1 MIGGAFMLADRTT
14 KKNDFIADN
23 TTDRLMNVEEVAARI
38 KCGPDIVRA
47 LIRYGLLK
55 AVKIKSRY
63 RIRSFRFNQ
72 FLEELEGRD
81 LYKILEEAKKTV
93 A

>member
-1 MIGGAFMLADRTT
+1 
-14 KKNDFIADN
+14 
-23 TTDRLMNVEEVAARI
+23 MNVEEVAARI
-38 KCGPDIVRA
+38 KCGPDTVRT

-81 LYKILEEAKKTV
+81 LYQIIEEAKKTV